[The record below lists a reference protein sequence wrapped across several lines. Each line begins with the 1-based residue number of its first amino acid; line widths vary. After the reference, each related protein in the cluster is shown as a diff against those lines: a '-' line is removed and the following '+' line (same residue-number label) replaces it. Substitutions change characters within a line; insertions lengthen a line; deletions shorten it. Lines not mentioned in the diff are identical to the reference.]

1 VSDRAAV
8 EAAIADAHG
17 REWARV
23 LAATARVA
31 RDLDLAE
38 ECVQEAYAAALQSW
52 VSAGIPGNP
61 AAWLTTT
68 ARRRAIDAIRRDA
81 TLRSKLPLL
90 VAPEDEVAMDDVI
103 IEEPGEAIPDERL
116 RLIFT
121 CCHPALAQ
129 DGQVALTLRLLC
141 GIPTADIAR
150 AFLVSE
156 PTMAARITRAKR
168 KISVARIPYRVP
180 RPAELPE
187 RLRAVLAV
195 IHLLFTAG
203 HTAPSGASLVRAD
216 LVDRALHLA
225 RMLRELM
232 PDDTEVRGLYALLL
246 VTDARRATRTD
257 ARGRL
262 LQLKDQDRSRWD
274 RSALA
279 EAHDLIVGGLR
290 AGPPGR
296 YVLQAAIASLYAEAP
311 SYDQT
316 DWAQI
321 VALYDVLLE
330 VWPSPVV
337 ALNRTVPLA
346 MTSGPESALA
356 EVERL
361 EADGRLAGYHY
372 LPAIKAELLSRL
384 GRGREAAG
392 CYREAFGL
400 AANEAER
407 AFLAGQIAELA
418 ATYPLNVDGYLHSE
432 GSNHPR

>member
-203 HTAPSGASLVRAD
+203 HTAPSGAALVRAD

-257 ARGRL
+257 AGGRL

-361 EADGRLAGYHY
+361 EAGGRLAGYHY

-418 ATYPLNVDGYLHSE
+418 AT
-432 GSNHPR
+432 